1 MGNTNYDDLKV
12 EDNGNVVSLLIVA
25 GATAAGLLVG
35 WFSHRFLGKKDLDA
49 IRNDM
54 KAIKQFVGMKNQET
68 APKAK
73 TVAS

>member
-1 MGNTNYDDLKV
+1 MGNTNFDDLKG

-25 GATAAGLLVG
+25 GATVGGLLIG
-35 WFSHRFLGKKDLDA
+35 WFSNRFLGKKDLDA

-68 APKAK
+68 TPKTK